1 MSYRERMRRPRV
13 ATALMTFLLAACG
26 AVEPSPDDPQVRP
39 IGGVWDSSLRVPGDP
54 FRGFGAWVDV
64 YDRELWADPEGTVEE
79 IAGRGVRTLYLQ
91 TASTIPQKGP
101 IRFPRLTA
109 RFLDAARA
117 HGIRTVAWYLPK
129 LLGAPRDLRRGLAA
143 AAFTTSNGSRFDGIG
158 VDIEVTAEADDG
170 IRAARL
176 VGLSRQLRAI
186 VGPRYP
192 LGAIV
197 PSPIRGPDF
206 WPILPVR
213 ELSQTYDA
221 ILPMAYWTFHV
232 SGEDDAHAY
241 ISRSVRLLRDEAGP
255 EVPIHVIGGIADP
268 ATPAELRGFVRAVRE
283 SGVIGAS
290 VYDVDTTDE
299 RGWAVLGELG

>member
-1 MSYRERMRRPRV
+1 M
-13 ATALMTFLLAACG
+13 LLAACE
-26 AVEPSPDDPQVRP
+26 AEPPPDDPEVRP
-39 IGGVWDSSLRVPGDP
+39 IGGIWDSSLRVPGDP

-64 YDRELWADPEGTVEE
+64 YDRELWADPEGTVED
-79 IAGRGVRTLYLQ
+79 IAGRGIRTLYLQ
-91 TASTIPQKGP
+91 TASTRPQKGA
-101 IRFPRLTA
+101 IRYPRLTA

-117 HGIRTVAWYLPK
+117 HGIRIVAWYLPT

-143 AAFTTSNGSRFDGIG
+143 AAFTSPNGSRFDGLA
-158 VDIEVTAEADDG
+158 VDIEVTAEADNE

-176 VGLSRQLRAI
+176 VGLSRQLREI
-186 VGPRYP
+186 VGRGYP

-206 WPILPVR
+206 WPVLPVAALA
-213 ELSQTYDA
+213 EVYDA

-241 ISRSVRLLRDEAGP
+241 ISRSVRLLRAEAGP
-255 EVPIHVIGGIADP
+255 EAPIHVIGGIADP
-268 ATPAELRGFVRAVRE
+268 ATPAELRGFVRAVKE
-283 SGVIGAS
+283 SDVIGAS

-299 RGWAVLGELG
+299 QGWAVLDELG

>member
-1 MSYRERMRRPRV
+1 MSYRGGMRRSRT
-13 ATALMTFLLAACG
+13 ATALLTLLLVACG
-26 AVEPSPDDPQVRP
+26 TMNAPPDDPAARP

-64 YDRELWADPEGTVEE
+64 FDRELWADPEGTVEE
-79 IAGRGVRTLYLQ
+79 IAGRGIRTLYLQ
-91 TASTIPQKGP
+91 TASTDTKRP
-101 IRFPRLTA
+101 IRYPRLAA
-109 RFLDAARA
+109 RFLDAARS

-143 AAFTTSNGSRFDGIG
+143 AAFSSPNGSRFDGVA
-158 VDIEVTAEADDG
+158 VDIEVTAEADDEV
-170 IRAARL
+170 RAQRL
-176 VGLSRQLRAI
+176 LGLSRQLRAI
-186 VGPRYP
+186 VGRQYP

-213 ELSQTYDA
+213 ELSEIYDA
-221 ILPMAYWTFHV
+221 VLPMAYWTFHV

-268 ATPAELRGFVRAVRE
+268 ATPAELRGFVRAIEE

-290 VYDVDTTDE
+290 VYDVDTTDD
-299 RGWAVLGELG
+299 RGWAALEGLG